1 MKNNLKV
8 LTIALA
14 AFAIGLSAGN
24 YAMSDTP
31 ASFKVAVVNVPKIVE
46 SSSQVKALKEQ
57 NSKNVQELAK
67 FGETAQNA
75 INKETDEKKQ
85 KALKDKYQKEFQ
97 AKRTTMTKAYEKKLI
112 EIDTNIS
119 NIIQAQAK
127 AQGYDL
133 VLAKGAVL
141 VGGTDITDEIA
152 KQIK

>member
-1 MKNNLKV
+1 MKNNLKI
-8 LTIALA
+8 LTVSLI
-14 AFAIGLSAGN
+14 AFAVGLTAGN

-31 ASFKVAVVNVPKIVE
+31 ANFKVAVVNVPKIVE

-67 FGETAQNA
+67 FGETAQNE
-75 INKETDEKKQ
+75 INKEKDEKKQ
-85 KALKDKYQKEFQ
+85 KALKEKFQKEFQ
-97 AKRTTMTKAYEKKLI
+97 AKRVAMTKSYEKKLI
-112 EIDTNIS
+112 EIDNNIS
-119 NIIQAQAK
+119 SVITQQAK

-141 VGGTDITDEIA
+141 SGGVDITDQIA